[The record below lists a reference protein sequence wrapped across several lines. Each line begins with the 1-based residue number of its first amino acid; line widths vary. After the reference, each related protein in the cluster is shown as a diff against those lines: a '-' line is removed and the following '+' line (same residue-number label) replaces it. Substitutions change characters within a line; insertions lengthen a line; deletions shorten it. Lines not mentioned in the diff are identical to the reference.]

1 MRAETVH
8 ALLLMGILVGLAFSV
23 FAAYETTHPA
33 VQGVCSPNSFVSC
46 QKIDTSGHT
55 TTLGIED
62 WLWGIGGFV
71 VLLAFD
77 IPLYR
82 TWKREWLLAVTALSA
97 LGAILSVYF
106 AYVELAIIQGLCPV
120 CLSAYLCNV
129 VVLGCAVYLM
139 RLSASERRAAARSAT
154 DAGA

>member
-23 FAAYETTHPA
+23 FAAYETTHPSA
-33 VQGVCSPNSFVSC
+33 QGICSVNSWISC
-46 QKIDTSGHT
+46 QKIDTSGQT

-71 VLLAFD
+71 VLLALD

-82 TWKREWLLAVTALSA
+82 TWKREWLLPVTALSA
-97 LGAILSVYF
+97 LGAALSIWF
-106 AYVELAIIQGLCPV
+106 GYVELVIIQGLCLV
-120 CLSAYLCNV
+120 CLGAYLANV

-139 RLSASERRAAARSAT
+139 RLSSAERRAATSPSDASA
-154 DAGA
+154 

>member
-8 ALLLMGILVGLAFSV
+8 SLLLMGILVGLAFSL
-23 FAAYETTHPA
+23 FAAYETTHPSA
-33 VQGVCSPNSFVSC
+33 QGVCSVNSFISC

-71 VLLAFD
+71 VLLALD

-82 TWKREWLLAVTALSA
+82 TWKREWLLPVVALSA
-97 LGAILSVYF
+97 VGGLLSIWF
-106 AYVELAIIQGLCPV
+106 GYVELVVIQGLCLV
-120 CLSAYLCNV
+120 CLGAYLSNV
-129 VVLGCAVYLM
+129 VVFGCALYLM
-139 RLSASERRAAARSAT
+139 RLSASDRRAARAAS
-154 DAGA
+154 DAAG